1 MIEIPKTPHRRVVSN
16 LFSLAAIYKREHPG
30 VIDYFGSGTEVRAW
44 IVAKDLARHPDFG
57 IVFMG
62 APLDEVG
69 DLQPYLV
76 AEVVSASSKKRDY
89 QEKRQDYLDYGIREY
104 WIVDPLRRQLT
115 ILLRQGEGANA
126 TWTERVFKECRSD
139 RESAPAGTRR
149 DRRGALD
156 GCLTVLEPDNQPWF
170 SKFFVCQADFSWK
183 RCSHCLSSTGSDS
196 NGGAVRH
203 RSGCATAPLSR
214 S

>member
-1 MIEIPKTPHRRVVSN
+1 MATTRIQIGPADHGRKMTLDEFREAEEEPGYRYELAHGVLEVIEIPKTPHRRVVSN
-16 LFSLAAIYKREHPG
+16 LFSLAAIYKSEHPG

-89 QEKRQDYLDYGIREY
+89 QEKRQDYLEYGIREY
-104 WIVDPLRRQLT
+104 WIVDPLLRKLT
-115 ILLRQGEGANA
+115 LLIRQGEGANA
-126 TWTERVFKECRSD
+126 TWTESVLKDADIIASPLLPGLAVTVAELW
-139 RESAPAGTRR
+139 
-149 DRRGALD
+149 RG
-156 GCLTVLEPDNQPWF
+156 V
-170 SKFFVCQADFSWK
+170 
-183 RCSHCLSSTGSDS
+183 
-196 NGGAVRH
+196 
-203 RSGCATAPLSR
+203 
-214 S
+214 

>member
-1 MIEIPKTPHRRVVSN
+1 MATTRITIGPADHGRKMTLDEFREAEEEPGYRYELAHGVLEVIDFPKTPHRRVVSN
-16 LFSLAAIYKREHPG
+16 LFKLAAIYDREHPG

-89 QEKRQDYLDYGIREY
+89 NEKRQDYLDYGIREY
-104 WIVDPLRRQLT
+104 WIVDPILRQLT
-115 ILLRQGEGANA
+115 LLIRQGEGANA
-126 TWTERVFKECRSD
+126 TWVERIFKD
-139 RESAPAGTRR
+139 ADPIESPHLPGLIA
-149 DRRGALD
+149 
-156 GCLTVLEPDNQPWF
+156 TVAELW
-170 SKFFVCQADFSWK
+170 
-183 RCSHCLSSTGSDS
+183 TG
-196 NGGAVRH
+196 
-203 RSGCATAPLSR
+203 L
-214 S
+214 